1 MAKVSSKS
9 KNKSSKSKGKSMKWA
24 NSLKSKTVLV
34 ALIFGFVG
42 AGYFLYQTFAAS
54 NTVNYWGT
62 ITRTNPTA
70 AYKLTT
76 GAGALDITFSNNT
89 ADLVLT
95 VKNSTGKTVGAVQSI
110 GKKDAYLKLTVVPD
124 TYTFTLAPKDSN
136 KFGRNKKG
144 YSLHITYPVDDIE
157 SPTAVITKPLN
168 NEELSGTVDFLANS
182 QDDTGVVKVDFYVD
196 GVLLGTDSSSPYG
209 TKWDTTVASNGV
221 HKLAVKA
228 YDARGNVGQA
238 QGEATVNNVVVQK
251 QRFPG
256 DPNPLVTGKAYW
268 GASGAHI
275 EEHESATGKSVA
287 LHRSYSPSWPGT
299 TKLVNAI
306 KDDNANNRLPWVST
320 KTTGWGTF
328 ANGSYDAEIDQFLRD
343 IDKAAD
349 GNPVWLTIHHEPEN
363 DSSSTGQYTSAN
375 FRAMQTKFRQRMTI
389 VGTENIAFMPI
400 FQGYSWATTKWD
412 INEFYVKGIWDAI
425 AFDHYSDSANSDL
438 LRKRFYDA
446 VAWIEAKGL
455 PYAIGEYGVR
465 DYGDAAQQASELRD
479 FWQWGFNNKKDAL
492 GYSYFDSGQN
502 SPAGT
507 WELDGQRLQVW
518 RDILKN
524 DQRVIRTNDL

>member
-1 MAKVSSKS
+1 MKKSKKKKGGSMSWFQSSKA
-9 KNKSSKSKGKSMKWA
+9 KLLTA
-24 NSLKSKTVLV
+24 
-34 ALIFGFVG
+34 ALIFGIVG
-42 AGYFLYQTFAAS
+42 VGYLLYQTFAAS
-54 NTVNYWGT
+54 NTVHYWGT
-62 ITRTNPTA
+62 LTKSNPTA
-70 AYKLTT
+70 VYKLTS
-76 GAGALDITFSNNT
+76 GAGALDVTFSNNT

-95 VKNSTGKTVGAVQSI
+95 VRNSTGKTVGTVKSV
-110 GKKDAYLKLTVVPD
+110 GKDDVYLSLTVVPD
-124 TYTFTLAPKDSN
+124 TYSFTVAPENLK
-136 KFGRNKKG
+136 KFGRSNKG
-144 YSLHITYPVDDIE
+144 YSLHITYPLEDLE
-157 SPTAVITKPLN
+157 SPSAVITKPLN
-168 NEELSGTVDFLANS
+168 TEELSGTVDFLANA
-182 QDDTGVVKVDFYVD
+182 QDNTGVVKVDFFVD
-196 GVLLGTDSSSPYG
+196 GVLLGTDATAPYG
-209 TKWDTTVASNGV
+209 TKWDTTVAANGV
-221 HKLAVKA
+221 HKLAVKS
-228 YDARGNVGQA
+228 YDANGNVGQA
-238 QGEATVNNVVVQK
+238 LGEATVNNVVVQE

-268 GASGAHI
+268 GASGTHI
-275 EEHESATGKSVA
+275 GEHESATGKSVA

-328 ANGSYDAEIDQFLRD
+328 ANGSHDSEIDQFLRD
-343 IDKAAD
+343 IDNAAA

-363 DSSSTGQYTSAN
+363 DSSTTGEYTPAN

-389 VGTENIAFMPI
+389 VGTKNIALMPI

-412 INEFYVKGIWDAI
+412 INDFYVKGIWDAI
-425 AFDHYSDSANSDL
+425 GFDHYSDSANSDL
-438 LRKRFYDA
+438 LRKRYYDA
-446 VAWIEAKGL
+446 VAWIETKGL
-455 PYAIGEYGVR
+455 PYAVGEYGVR

-507 WELDGQRLQVW
+507 WELESQRLTVW

-524 DQRVIRTNDL
+524 DTRVMRVSDL